1 MQTVSKVTKNAGIN
15 KIFKMFLN
23 EICHAHHGCVYLI
36 KKKEKYNKIVI
47 CYYNLKPL
55 FAI

>member
-1 MQTVSKVTKNAGIN
+1 MQTVSKVTKNAG
-15 KIFKMFLN
+15 FLKCFWMKSVML
-23 EICHAHHGCVYLI
+23 IMAVYLI
-36 KKKEKYNKIVI
+36 KKKEKYKNSE